1 MQKTLLFF
9 ALLAG
14 FDMSYAQGGG
24 TASGHSLAGAR
35 SSGLSPA
42 GIEHVIIVG
51 VDGMSPD
58 GIRSASTPVMHRL
71 IEEGAVKWNVRTVLP
86 SSSSPNWASMIM
98 GGGTELH
105 GITDNDWGR
114 QEYSLPPIV
123 SDEEGIFPTIFG
135 WIRRSRPQAEIG
147 AVYQWEGFG
156 RLFEK
161 KAVNYDRN
169 EPDGPST
176 ADAFSA
182 YIKAKK
188 PDFAFMHLDFVD
200 DAGHEQGHG
209 TPAYYQAVSK
219 ADSLI
224 GQVVAAVRA
233 AGIAS
238 STLFIVTADHG
249 GVGYG
254 HGGATVEEAEI
265 CMILNGKG
273 IKKGY
278 KVQQQVYTYDLAA
291 TIAFAL
297 HIVPPYA
304 WTGRPV
310 KSAFTGFREPA
321 NLYLGKGLIPGPR
334 FYPDRYLYRQA
345 GGLYIDSSAT
355 VSLRAIAEGS
365 RTYYTTDGS
374 RPTASSSL
382 YAHPFVLDKT
392 TVVTALSIDAA
403 GNESPA
409 VQAYYRLVSS
419 GKGHGLKAKFYP
431 GIPGWNHLPVFAS
444 LPPTHEWNGYEF
456 NLDRDQIL
464 SFLGKDSS
472 TFAALWEGWLQT
484 DQAGEYTFY
493 TRSDDGSKLFIDG
506 AAVVNNDGDHGVTE
520 RSGTVLLSPGRHAIR
535 VEYYN
540 AQGGFWL
547 DALYKGPGTPKQLI
561 PADKLYLEK

>member
-1 MQKTLLFF
+1 MKRPIFLFVVF
-9 ALLAG
+9 AIS
-14 FDMSYAQGGG
+14 FTVYAQTG
-24 TASGHSLAGAR
+24 SR
-35 SSGLSPA
+35 YPA
-42 GIEHVIIVG
+42 GIEHVIVVG

-71 IEEGAVKWNVRTVLP
+71 IREGAVKWNVRTVLP

-123 SDEEGIFPTIFG
+123 SGEEGIFPTIFG
-135 WIRRSRPQAEIG
+135 WIRRYRPQAEIG

-161 KAVNYDRN
+161 KAVNYDKN

-182 YIKAKK
+182 YIKTKK

-224 GQVVAAVRA
+224 GQIYKAVRA
-233 AGIAS
+233 AGIGS

-278 KVQQQVYTYDLAA
+278 KIQQQVYTYDLAA
-291 TIAFAL
+291 TIAFAF

-310 KSAFTGFREPA
+310 KSAFTGFGEPA
-321 NLYLGKGLIPGPR
+321 NLYLGKGLIPSPKI
-334 FYPDRYLYRQA
+334 YPDRYLYRQA
-345 GGLYIDSSAT
+345 GGLYVDSAAT
-355 VSLRAIAEGS
+355 VSMRAIAAGS
-365 RTYYTTDGS
+365 RIYYTKDGS
-374 RPTASSSL
+374 RPTTSGTL
-382 YAHPFVLDKT
+382 YTQPFVLDST
-392 TVVTALSIDAA
+392 TVITALSIDAA
-403 GNESPA
+403 GNESPP
-409 VQAYYRLVSS
+409 VQAYYRLVAS
-419 GKGHGLKAKFYP
+419 GKGHGLTAKFYP
-431 GIPGWNHLPVFAS
+431 GILGWDHLPIFPAIPS
-444 LPPTHEWNGYEF
+444 THEWSSYEF
-456 NLDRDQIL
+456 GLDRDQIL
-464 SFLGKDSS
+464 SFQEKDNS
-472 TFAALWEGWLQT
+472 TFGAVWEGWIRT
-484 DQAGEYTFY
+484 DAAGDYTFY

-506 AAVVNNDGDHGVTE
+506 VAVVNNDGDHGVTE
-520 RSGTVLLSPGRHAIR
+520 RSGTVTLSPGKHAIR

-547 DALYKGPGTPKQLI
+547 DAFYKGPGIPKQLI